1 MSLLLMGVVGSTAYG
16 LAGPGSDVDRLGI
29 FAVPTIELHGLAQ
42 HTETRVSHEPDV
54 TVHEAA
60 KFCRLALAGNPT
72 VTELLWLPSRLYET
86 RTPLGDEL
94 IAIRDRF
101 LSARRVR
108 EAYLGYATK
117 QFRLLSNRAPG
128 YDKRVAKHARHLMRL
143 CHQGLHAY
151 RTGEILVPLDD
162 PRAFLEFGER
172 VAAGDL
178 DVARAMLAAHEDAF
192 AAASPAVPEQP
203 DVPAVEDWLRAVRR
217 EFYASPG
224 VTNPVS

>member
-1 MSLLLMGVVGSTAYG
+1 VT
-16 LAGPGSDVDRLGI
+16 
-29 FAVPTIELHGLAQ
+29 
-42 HTETRVSHEPDV
+42 HEPDV

-72 VTELLWLPSRLYET
+72 VTELLWLPDRLYET
-86 RTPLGDEL
+86 RTPLGEDL
-94 IAIRDRF
+94 IAIRASF

-108 EAYLGYATK
+108 DAYLGYATK
-117 QFRLLSNRAPG
+117 QFRLLSNRAAG
-128 YDKRVAKHARHLMRL
+128 YDKRVSKHARHLMRL

-151 RTGEILVPLDD
+151 RTGEIRVELDD
-162 PRAFLEFGER
+162 PSAFLDFGER

-203 DVPAVEDWLRAVRR
+203 DAPAVETWLRAVR
-217 EFYASPG
+217 EHFYVSPG
-224 VTNPVS
+224 VTSPVS